1 MDIGSALA
9 QGPLRMSEQ
18 ELRKTEEYVKSYNA
32 ALRAERKGG
41 TQEMGKDDF
50 LRLLITQLRYQDPL
64 KPMEDKEFIAQ
75 MAQFSSLEQTKNMAD
90 ALAKMNEN
98 LSNAQERNNALSF
111 LGKYVEVVRD
121 DGKVETGRVDS
132 IDPRSGL
139 MKVNGQFYSSDK
151 LIAVTVDPSMNIPVA
166 TQATAPVA
174 DAQNVRENTV
184 NNEEKQN
191 IVEGDESL

>member
-1 MDIGSALA
+1 MDIGSASA
-9 QGPLRMSEQ
+9 QGPLKMPED
-18 ELRKTEEYVKSYNA
+18 ELRKTEEYVKAYNT

-90 ALAKMNEN
+90 ALSKMNEN
-98 LSNAQERNNALSF
+98 LTASQERNNALSF
-111 LGKYVEVVRD
+111 LGKYVEVLRD
-121 DGKVETGRVDS
+121 DGKSETGRVDA

-139 MKVNGQFYSSDK
+139 MKVNGQFYASDR
-151 LIAVTVDPSMNIPVA
+151 LIAVTAEPVA
-166 TQATAPVA
+166 VLPVAAAASSQETEAPV
-174 DAQNVRENTV
+174 ENTEI
-184 NNEEKQN
+184 NEEKQN

>member
-9 QGPLRMSEQ
+9 QGPLRMSED
-18 ELRKTEEYVKSYNA
+18 ELRKTEEYVKTYNA

-98 LSNAQERNNALSF
+98 LTASQERNNALSF

-139 MKVNGQFYSSDK
+139 MKVNGQFYGSDR
-151 LIAVTVDPSMNIPVA
+151 LIAVTVDPSMNMPVA
-166 TQATAPVA
+166 AAAPAVNA
-174 DAQNVRENTV
+174 ENAVENEV